1 MSTVLLQQL
10 PVSMRAVGVKAPGG
24 VDQLELIEL
33 PVPSPRPGEVLI
45 QVKAAGVNRPDVL
58 QRLGL
63 YPPPPDANPN
73 LGLEVSGVV
82 VAVGA
87 GVSESM
93 LGRPVMA
100 LCNGGGYAEYAC
112 APAGQSMHIPEG
124 LSFTEAASLPEVYMT
139 VWQNLFMKG
148 GAKAGQTVLIHGG
161 SSGIGTA
168 AVQLCKKH
176 GLRTLVTVGSQEKA
190 DFCLGLGAEKAYLYK
205 TQDWEQLV
213 LQDTQQQGVD
223 LILDMVAGEYL
234 NKDLGC
240 AKPQGMVI
248 VIALLGGRFANIDAA
263 KLMTKQV
270 VLTGTTLRPRSA
282 EFKADLARQVESELR
297 EGFSSGVLKSLVQA
311 TFALDDVAQAHL
323 LMESGNSL
331 GKIVLCIENQG
342 RESGQT

>member
-1 MSTVLLQQL
+1 MSKAMVTQP
-10 PVSMRAVGVKAPGG
+10 PVSMKAVHVKAPGG

-33 PVPSPRPGEVLI
+33 PVPSPKPGEVLI

-82 VAVGA
+82 VAVGQ
-87 GVSESM
+87 GVPESI
-93 LGRPVMA
+93 LNKPVMA
-100 LCNGGGYAEYAC
+100 LCNGGGYAEYVC
-112 APAGQSMHIPEG
+112 TPAGQCMQIPDN

-168 AVQLCKKH
+168 AIQLCKKH
-176 GLRTLVTVGSQEKA
+176 GLRSFVTVGSQEKA
-190 DFCLGLGAEKAYLYK
+190 DFCIGLGAEKAYLYK
-205 TQDWEQLV
+205 SQDWEQLA

-223 LILDMVAGEYL
+223 LILDMVAGDYL
-234 NKDLGC
+234 NKDLSC
-240 AKPQGMVI
+240 ARPQGMVI

-282 EFKADLARQVESELR
+282 GFKADLARQVERQLK
-297 EGFSSGVLKSLVQA
+297 EGFSAGVLKSLVQA
-311 TFALDDVAQAHL
+311 TFTLDEVARAHA
-323 LMESGNSL
+323 LMESGDSL
-331 GKIVLCIENQG
+331 GKIVLEMENQ
-342 RESGQT
+342 

>member
-1 MSTVLLQQL
+1 MSATALQL
-10 PVSMRAVGVKAPGG
+10 PVTMKAVGVKAPGG
-24 VDQLELIEL
+24 VDQLQLVEL

-82 VAVGA
+82 VAVGQ
-87 GVSESM
+87 GVFEGM
-93 LGRPVMA
+93 LKKPVMA
-100 LCNGGGYAEYAC
+100 LCNGGGYAEYVC
-112 APAGQSMHIPEG
+112 APAGQCMQIPEG

-148 GAKAGQTVLIHGG
+148 KAKTGQTVLVHGG

-168 AVQLCKKH
+168 AIQLCKKH
-176 GLRTLVTVGSQEKA
+176 GLRTLVTVGNQEKVNY
-190 DFCLGLGAEKAYLYK
+190 CLGLGAEKAYLYK

-213 LQDTQQQGVD
+213 LQDTQHQGVD
-223 LILDMVAGEYL
+223 LILDMVAGDYL
-234 NKDLGC
+234 NKDLSC

-270 VLTGTTLRPRSA
+270 VLTGTTLRPRSP
-282 EFKADLARQVESELR
+282 EFKAELAIQVERELK

-311 TFALDDVAQAHL
+311 TFKLEDVALAHS
-323 LMESGNSL
+323 LMESGDSL
-331 GKIVLCIENQG
+331 GKIVLNVSE
-342 RESGQT
+342 

>member
-1 MSTVLLQQL
+1 MSELAPQL
-10 PVSMRAVGVKAPGG
+10 PVTMKAVGLKAPGG
-24 VDQLELIEL
+24 VDQLQLVEL
-33 PVPSPRPGEVLI
+33 PVPLPRPGEVLV

-82 VAVGA
+82 VAVGQ
-87 GVSESM
+87 GVSES
-93 LGRPVMA
+93 LLNKPVMA
-100 LCNGGGYAEYAC
+100 LCNGGGYAEYVC
-112 APAGQSMHIPEG
+112 TPAGQCMQIPQG

-168 AVQLCKKH
+168 AIQLCKKH
-176 GLRTLVTVGSQEKA
+176 GLKTLVTVGNQEKVNY
-190 DFCLGLGAEKAYLYK
+190 CLGLGAEKAYLYK

-213 LQDTQQQGVD
+213 LQDTRQQGVD
-223 LILDMVAGEYL
+223 LILDMVAGDYL
-234 NKDLGC
+234 NKDLNC

-270 VLTGTTLRPRSA
+270 VLTGTTLRPRSP
-282 EFKADLARQVESELR
+282 EFKAGLASQVERELK
-297 EGFSSGVLKSLVQA
+297 EGFSSRVLKSLVQA
-311 TFALDDVAQAHL
+311 TFKLEDVALAHT
-323 LMESGNSL
+323 LMESGDSL
-331 GKIVLCIENQG
+331 GKIVLNV
-342 RESGQT
+342 SD

>member
-1 MSTVLLQQL
+1 MSELAPQL
-10 PVSMRAVGVKAPGG
+10 PVTMKAVGLKAPGG
-24 VDQLELIEL
+24 VDQLQLVEL
-33 PVPSPRPGEVLI
+33 PVPLPRPGEVLV

-82 VAVGA
+82 VAVGQ
-87 GVSESM
+87 GVSES
-93 LGRPVMA
+93 LLNKPVMA
-100 LCNGGGYAEYAC
+100 LCNGGGYAEYVC
-112 APAGQSMHIPEG
+112 TPAGQCMQIPQG

-168 AVQLCKKH
+168 AIQLCKKH
-176 GLRTLVTVGSQEKA
+176 GLRTLVTVGNQEKVNY
-190 DFCLGLGAEKAYLYK
+190 CLGLGAEKAYLYK

-213 LQDTQQQGVD
+213 LQDTRQQGVD
-223 LILDMVAGEYL
+223 LILDMVAGDYL
-234 NKDLGC
+234 NKDLNC

-270 VLTGTTLRPRSA
+270 VLTGTTLRPRSP
-282 EFKADLARQVESELR
+282 EFKAGLASQVERELK
-297 EGFSSGVLKSLVQA
+297 EGFSSRVLKSLVQA
-311 TFALDDVAQAHL
+311 TFKLEDVALAHT
-323 LMESGNSL
+323 LMESGDSL
-331 GKIVLCIENQG
+331 GKIVLNV
-342 RESGQT
+342 SD

>member
-1 MSTVLLQQL
+1 MSTAAPQL

-33 PVPSPRPGEVLI
+33 PVPSPMPGEVLI

-63 YPPPPDANPN
+63 YPPPADANPN

-82 VAVGA
+82 VAVGQ
-87 GVSESM
+87 GVPESH
-93 LGRPVMA
+93 LGESVMA

-112 APAGQSMHIPEG
+112 APAGQCMQIPEG

-168 AVQLCKKH
+168 AIQLCKKH
-176 GLRTLVTVGSQEKA
+176 GLRTFVTVGSQEKA
-190 DFCLGLGAEKAYLYK
+190 DFCIDLGAEKAYLYK
-205 TQDWEQLV
+205 SQDWEQLV

-223 LILDMVAGEYL
+223 LILDMVAGDYL
-234 NKDLGC
+234 NKDLSC

-270 VLTGTTLRPRSA
+270 VLTGTTLRPRSL
-282 EFKADLARQVESELR
+282 EFKAELARQVEQQLK
-297 EGFSSGVLKSLVQA
+297 EGFSTGTLKSLVHA
-311 TFALDDVAQAHL
+311 TFTLDDVAA
-323 LMESGNSL
+323 
-331 GKIVLCIENQG
+331 EN
-342 RESGQT
+342 R

>member
-1 MSTVLLQQL
+1 MSELASQL
-10 PVSMRAVGVKAPGG
+10 PVTMKAVGLKAPGG
-24 VDQLELIEL
+24 VDQLQLVEL
-33 PVPSPRPGEVLI
+33 PVPLPRPGEVLV

-82 VAVGA
+82 VAVGQ
-87 GVSESM
+87 GVSES
-93 LGRPVMA
+93 LLNKPVMA
-100 LCNGGGYAEYAC
+100 LCNGGGYAEYVC
-112 APAGQSMHIPEG
+112 TPAGQCMQIPQG

-168 AVQLCKKH
+168 AIQLCKKH
-176 GLRTLVTVGSQEKA
+176 GLKTLVTVGNQEKVNY
-190 DFCLGLGAEKAYLYK
+190 CLGLGAEKAYLYK

-213 LQDTQQQGVD
+213 LQDTRQQGVD
-223 LILDMVAGEYL
+223 LILDMVAGDYL
-234 NKDLGC
+234 NKDLNC
-240 AKPQGMVI
+240 AKPRGMVI

-270 VLTGTTLRPRSA
+270 VLTGTTLRPRSP
-282 EFKADLARQVESELR
+282 EFKAGLASQVERELK
-297 EGFSSGVLKSLVQA
+297 EGFSSRVLKSLVQA
-311 TFALDDVAQAHL
+311 TFKLEDVALAHT
-323 LMESGNSL
+323 LMESGDSL
-331 GKIVLCIENQG
+331 GKIVLNV
-342 RESGQT
+342 SD

>member
-1 MSTVLLQQL
+1 MRTTAAHL

-24 VDQLELIEL
+24 VDQLELVEL
-33 PVPSPRPGEVLI
+33 PVPSPKPGEVLV

-63 YPPPPDANPN
+63 YPPPPDANPS

-82 VAVGA
+82 VAVGQ

-93 LGRPVMA
+93 LGKPVMA

-112 APAGQSMHIPEG
+112 APAGQCMQIPEG

-139 VWQNLFMKG
+139 VWQNLFLKG

-168 AVQLCKKH
+168 AIQLCKKH
-176 GLRTLVTVGSQEKA
+176 ELRALVTVGNQEKA

-213 LQDTQQQGVD
+213 LQDTQQHGVD

-234 NKDLGC
+234 NKDLSC

-282 EFKADLARQVESELR
+282 EFKAALARQVEQELK

-311 TFALDDVAQAHL
+311 TFKLDEVARAHE
-323 LMESGNSL
+323 LMESGSSL
-331 GKIVLCIENQG
+331 GKIVLEINE
-342 RESGQT
+342 

>member
-1 MSTVLLQQL
+1 MSELAPQL
-10 PVSMRAVGVKAPGG
+10 PVTMKAVGLKAPGD
-24 VDQLELIEL
+24 VDQLQLVEL
-33 PVPSPRPGEVLI
+33 PVPIPKPSEVLV

-82 VAVGA
+82 VAVGQ
-87 GVSESM
+87 GVSES
-93 LGRPVMA
+93 LLNKPVMA
-100 LCNGGGYAEYAC
+100 LCNGGGYAEYVC
-112 APAGQSMHIPEG
+112 TPAGQCMQIPQG

-168 AVQLCKKH
+168 AIQLCKKH
-176 GLRTLVTVGSQEKA
+176 GLRTLVTVGNQEKVNY
-190 DFCLGLGAEKAYLYK
+190 CLGLGAEKAYLYK

-213 LQDTQQQGVD
+213 LQDTRQQGVD
-223 LILDMVAGEYL
+223 LILDMVAGDYL
-234 NKDLGC
+234 NKDLNC

-270 VLTGTTLRPRSA
+270 VLTGTTLRPRSP
-282 EFKADLARQVESELR
+282 EFKAGLASQVERELK
-297 EGFSSGVLKSLVQA
+297 EGFSSGVFRSLVQA
-311 TFALDDVAQAHL
+311 TFKLEDVALAHS
-323 LMESGNSL
+323 LMESGESL
-331 GKIVLCIENQG
+331 GKIVLNVSE
-342 RESGQT
+342 

>member
-1 MSTVLLQQL
+1 MQ
-10 PVSMRAVGVKAPGG
+10 
-24 VDQLELIEL
+24 
-33 PVPSPRPGEVLI
+33 
-45 QVKAAGVNRPDVL
+45 
-58 QRLGL
+58 
-63 YPPPPDANPN
+63 
-73 LGLEVSGVV
+73 
-82 VAVGA
+82 
-87 GVSESM
+87 
-93 LGRPVMA
+93 
-100 LCNGGGYAEYAC
+100 
-112 APAGQSMHIPEG
+112 IPEG

-148 GAKAGQTVLIHGG
+148 GAKSGQTVLIHGG

-168 AVQLCKKH
+168 AIQLCKKH
-176 GLRTLVTVGSQEKA
+176 GLRTFVTVGNQEKA

-234 NKDLGC
+234 NKDLSC
-240 AKPQGMVI
+240 VRPQGMVI

-282 EFKADLARQVESELR
+282 EFKAELARQVGHELK

-311 TFALDDVAQAHL
+311 TFALDDVAKAHL

-331 GKIVLCIENQG
+331 GKIVLCIEN
-342 RESGQT
+342 

>member
-1 MSTVLLQQL
+1 
-10 PVSMRAVGVKAPGG
+10 
-24 VDQLELIEL
+24 
-33 PVPSPRPGEVLI
+33 
-45 QVKAAGVNRPDVL
+45 
-58 QRLGL
+58 
-63 YPPPPDANPN
+63 

-82 VAVGA
+82 VAVGH
-87 GVSESM
+87 GVSEGI
-93 LGRPVMA
+93 LGSSVMA

-112 APAGQSMHIPEG
+112 APAGQCMQIPEG

-168 AVQLCKKH
+168 AIQLCKKH
-176 GLRTLVTVGSQEKA
+176 GLRTLVTVGNQEKA
-190 DFCLGLGAEKAYLYK
+190 DFCVKLGADKAYLYK
-205 TQDWEQLV
+205 SQDWEQLA
-213 LQDTQQQGVD
+213 LQDTQHQGVD

-234 NKDLGC
+234 NKDLSC
-240 AKPQGMVI
+240 VKPKGMVI

-282 EFKADLARQVESELR
+282 EFKAELARRVEQELR
-297 EGFSSGVLKSLVQA
+297 EGFSAGVLKSLVQA
-311 TFALDDVAQAHL
+311 TFALADVAKAHL

-331 GKIVLCIENQG
+331 GKIVLCVENQAK
-342 RESGQT
+342 ESRRV

>member
-1 MSTVLLQQL
+1 MK
-10 PVSMRAVGVKAPGG
+10 AVGLKAPGG
-24 VDQLELIEL
+24 VDQLQLIEL
-33 PVPSPRPGEVLI
+33 PVPVPKSGEVLI

-82 VAVGA
+82 AAVGQ
-87 GVSESM
+87 GVSETM
-93 LGRPVMA
+93 VGRPVMA
-100 LCNGGGYAEYAC
+100 LCNGGGYAEYVC
-112 APAGQSMHIPEG
+112 APAGQCMQIPEG

-148 GAKAGQTVLIHGG
+148 AAKAGQTVLIHGG

-168 AVQLCKKH
+168 AIQLCKKH
-176 GLRTLVTVGSQEKA
+176 GLRTFVTVGSQHKA
-190 DFCLGLGAEKAYLYK
+190 DFCTELGADKAYLYK
-205 TQDWEQLV
+205 SQDWEQLV

-223 LILDMVAGEYL
+223 LILDMVAGDYL
-234 NKDLGC
+234 NKDLSC
-240 AKPQGMVI
+240 AKPKGMVI

-270 VLTGTTLRPRSA
+270 VLTGTTLRPRKP
-282 EFKADLARQVESELR
+282 EFKAELAQQVERELK

-311 TFALDDVAQAHL
+311 TFSLDEVAKAHT
-323 LMESGNSL
+323 LMESGDSV
-331 GKIVLCIENQG
+331 GKIVLNIVN
-342 RESGQT
+342 

>member
-1 MSTVLLQQL
+1 M
-10 PVSMRAVGVKAPGG
+10 
-24 VDQLELIEL
+24 
-33 PVPSPRPGEVLI
+33 
-45 QVKAAGVNRPDVL
+45 
-58 QRLGL
+58 
-63 YPPPPDANPN
+63 
-73 LGLEVSGVV
+73 
-82 VAVGA
+82 
-87 GVSESM
+87 
-93 LGRPVMA
+93 
-100 LCNGGGYAEYAC
+100 
-112 APAGQSMHIPEG
+112 
-124 LSFTEAASLPEVYMT
+124 
-139 VWQNLFMKG
+139 
-148 GAKAGQTVLIHGG
+148 
-161 SSGIGTA
+161 
-168 AVQLCKKH
+168 
-176 GLRTLVTVGSQEKA
+176 
-190 DFCLGLGAEKAYLYK
+190 GAEKAYLYK

-263 KLMTKQV
+263 KLMTKQL

-311 TFALDDVAQAHL
+311 TFTLDDVAQAHL

>member
-1 MSTVLLQQL
+1 MSTAAPQL

-33 PVPSPRPGEVLI
+33 PIPSPMPGEVLI

-63 YPPPPDANPN
+63 YPPPADANPN

-82 VAVGA
+82 VAVGQ
-87 GVSESM
+87 GVPESH
-93 LGRPVMA
+93 LGEPVMA

-112 APAGQSMHIPEG
+112 VPARQCMQIPKG

-139 VWQNLFMKG
+139 VWQNLFLKG
-148 GAKAGQTVLIHGG
+148 AARAGQTVLIHGG

-168 AVQLCKKH
+168 AIQLCKKH
-176 GLRTLVTVGSQEKA
+176 GLRTFVTVGSQEKA
-190 DFCLGLGAEKAYLYK
+190 DFCTALGAERAYLYK
-205 TQDWEQLV
+205 TQDWEQQV

-223 LILDMVAGEYL
+223 LILDMVAGDYL
-234 NKDLGC
+234 NKDLNC

-282 EFKADLARQVESELR
+282 EFKADLARQVERELI
-297 EGFSSGVLKSLVQA
+297 EGFSAQVLKSLVQA
-311 TFALDDVAQAHL
+311 TFTLADVAKAHQ
-323 LMESGNSL
+323 LMESGNAL
-331 GKIVLCIENQG
+331 GKIVLNIENQEK
-342 RESGQT
+342 ESERA